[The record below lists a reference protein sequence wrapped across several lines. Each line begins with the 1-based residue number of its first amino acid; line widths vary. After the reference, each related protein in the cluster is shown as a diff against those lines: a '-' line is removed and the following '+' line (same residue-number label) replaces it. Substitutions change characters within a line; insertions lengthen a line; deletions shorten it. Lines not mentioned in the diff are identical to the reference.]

1 MEQGQEQQLWDA
13 FRQGDRQAFEEL
25 FLMFN
30 NTLFAVGLKLT
41 DDKALAEDYIHEVFI
56 DLWHKRNALKAVD
69 NVKYYLVVCYRRL
82 LVGHLSADSKK
93 TNLYTEVSEPQ
104 VDSAEY
110 KLIEEQ
116 LKKDTISKLKE
127 AIDKLPERQKQIIEL
142 RYMKSMGYDEIENI
156 MSINYTSSRK
166 LVYKAITNLKK
177 HLGTDLLGI
186 ILLLFYL

>member
-1 MEQGQEQQLWDA
+1 MEQGQEQKLWDA

-25 FLMFN
+25 FLTFN

-56 DLWHKRNALKAVD
+56 DLWHKRKALKAVD

-82 LVGHLSADSKK
+82 LVGYLSADSKK

-186 ILLLFYL
+186 ISLLFSI